1 MEFTCKKN
9 KIHFEKWTC
18 STIFFSNYF
27 TSKHKLKNNTSDP
40 SFKKETK
47 KAMLLL
53 GFLGVLFTDVKDLQ
67 AVLSLKVL
75 LLLCFNGLKLSSLG
89 GHWYM
94 IECKYLRQ
102 APPAEK

>member
-40 SFKKETK
+40 SFKKRDK
-47 KAMLLL
+47 KSY
-53 GFLGVLFTDVKDLQ
+53 
-67 AVLSLKVL
+67 AVTGIFGHAFHRCKRFAGSPQPE
-75 LLLCFNGLKLSSLG
+75 GLVIAAL
-89 GHWYM
+89 
-94 IECKYLRQ
+94 
-102 APPAEK
+102 